1 MSTLVEECM
10 KALNLRKTKSI
21 LEMTLEERELYKVC
35 MQVMDNNVIV
45 VDAEPISAERLAEAV
60 KYLKK
65 KQLKFVVL
73 T

>member
-1 MSTLVEECM
+1 MGELMEECL
-10 KALNLRKTKSI
+10 KVFNLKQKKSI

-35 MQVMDNNVIV
+35 VQTEDNNVVV
-45 VDAEPISAERLAEAV
+45 VDGEPMSAERLAEAV

-65 KQLKFVVL
+65 RQLKFVVL

>member
-1 MSTLVEECM
+1 MLG
-10 KALNLRKTKSI
+10 
-21 LEMTLEERELYKVC
+21 MTLEERELYKIC
-35 MQVMDNNVIV
+35 TQTEDNNVV
-45 VDAEPISAERLAEAV
+45 VGDAEPLSAEKLAEVV